1 MSRSICLNGQFGQKH
16 DIEETQDRFVIRT
29 VGHVVPDGIL
39 SQIRALD
46 QYRANFEADDQFPES
61 SVFVYRCIN
70 HPNLSALRD
79 EVKLIIRSANHPAIK
94 YVGSVMCYADS
105 GIYQL
110 YTGNL
115 FLKFAK
121 GIGQRFIQSILQQN
135 QLALKMT
142 LGFAENALFVEAD
155 AQIGRDIFDLALDLL
170 KLPEVEYCH
179 PEMVVRRVTAF
190 KNIDIGQQLKAG
202 VHDDWVLEKIGIKSA
217 WAVTK
222 GRGVKICIIDDGLD
236 FEHIGFNAA
245 KRIPAFRDMLDKT
258 GRALPIH
265 QFAEGHGT
273 ACASIACSSDPR
285 AMGVAPEAQ
294 LMPIR
299 SLGLG
304 SVLEAEAFYWA
315 AQNGADIISCSWGP
329 PDGDFRNIKKS
340 QGVFPIP
347 DHTNLAIQYA
357 AKQGRKG
364 KGCLIF
370 FAAGNGNENVGNDQ
384 YASHPEVW
392 AIGSTN
398 ILNEK
403 AVYGDYGSPL
413 FCSFPSGDYEQA
425 GDKWKQSYGVTV
437 ADRSGVAGYSQ
448 DDINH
453 FFAGTS
459 ASCPGMAGLA
469 ALMLSAQPELT
480 KKQAAEVLKN
490 SCKHLGPI
498 AERTK
503 DGYHPKY
510 GYGLIQADLLIKN
523 TLSFNYKTNILK
535 MNDRSKNNGYSLH
548 IGIDEVS
555 KTYYQGKIPVLH
567 GCVNDMNRMEQ
578 LAKSLGYISTTLIND
593 QATKENIIKT
603 FQELSDKAVSGDSV
617 MISYAGHGASIKDL
631 NGDEEDDDKDESWVT
646 YNGFLLDDDI
656 NVALNKFVEGVKITM
671 VSDSCHSGT
680 VSRAIPDE
688 MDSTN
693 IIPRFVPNYIVEEV
707 LALHKST
714 SSELLSASRS
724 ASEEDTIAAGLIVLS
739 ACQDKEVAG
748 EVNGAGI
755 FTSNI
760 FTVLQK
766 ENGKFPSY
774 NILMEQIKKQ
784 MPAYQNP
791 RIEYRGNGQ
800 YNFSDSAAFLFQYIA
815 TSDAPQTTPKVEE
828 KTAPPKSP
836 RNIRMLVETDKERL
850 SLPAGSG
857 SRSYR
862 GQSADNLE
870 VLNGSVDSKELPGNT
885 PWDKAYNLLLTNPES
900 NIKWVEPDLLSN
912 IYIDP
917 SALKLDT
924 AARGEGLFGWLP
936 TYPPKQE
943 DNGSVAF
950 DWHLDNE
957 HSQLRAARELVYPEL
972 ISGLPFD
979 GSKRNVRVGHIDTGI
994 IANHPSHPVNLKYEM
1009 SVTAEKNEVE
1019 DDAFDKD
1026 LAVYPSEQQGHG
1038 NATMAILAG
1047 RKISSKE
1054 SDVHFNDY
1062 FGGAPLAEVISIKIS
1077 DTVVL
1082 LSGKR
1087 FAKAIDYAIEQ
1098 KVDVITMS
1106 MSGWPSK
1113 AMANAVNRAYEAGIV
1128 VCCAGSNSWVK
1139 GAQKL
1144 IPDSILYPA
1153 RYDRTIGVVGATYN
1167 QIPYVYKLHNPDTRA
1182 EGGMYMQM
1190 SYGPDS
1196 AMKTVVA
1203 GYSPNII
1210 WFGHSVD
1217 DKENP
1222 VYVKNGGG
1230 TSSATPQVA
1239 AACALYIQHH
1249 RDELERLAGNERW
1262 KIVEMVKE
1270 AIFSSA
1276 AKDDQFKTYYGNGVL
1291 RARKALDKKPSEL
1304 IGNIRKAPEAKNE
1317 GGFFKK
1323 LVGLFKRSIGY
1334 DSNDELLKEMMAAEI
1349 VQLIHREPKLFPLL
1363 HLDFSNPDLELSSE
1377 ERALLIEGV
1386 QQSDKASEF
1395 LKRHLISDS
1404 MNDLGHG
1411 SRSLQFDGSNIRNFS
1426 FTSEKSQYNLRTTG
1440 QSMEL
1445 KAFRQ
1450 QVLKSDAND
1459 LNVDEFEFE
1468 IHESS
1473 GRGVD
1478 STLQLLTDLEAS
1490 GRQGIVLI
1498 EREVNGEVLYEWQFE
1513 NDNSSAESKG
1523 SRGFESKE
1531 WTRSGDGQFNIS
1543 LFQSAGQKER
1553 GWLDS
1558 GIKVVVKVVSWLKSK
1573 KAKNKDAQW
1582 KEWLSQSRQF
1592 KYEVLAYDLHNENNS
1607 GNQWFRIDQDGY
1619 DQIWKSIQDDPKP
1632 ALLMFPGLFRDVR
1645 ENFVD
1650 LLAHPEAANE
1660 FKKSHSRYIIGF
1672 NMPDV
1677 VDGIQANAEKL
1688 HGLIQAKLKKK
1699 NCSVIARSR
1708 GGIVARYLF
1717 ENTWAANS
1725 KSAQPFS
1732 LDKMI
1737 LLATPNMG
1745 TPIASNELWK
1755 DLITRTTNLLG
1766 KAFSLASPVFT
1777 GVQTVLAAIANEV
1790 ADLPGID
1797 DLEVNSELMLGLNK
1811 DIKTKKNYYIIAS
1824 DFEPSNAIVRLLD
1837 EFMVD
1842 RYVFDGLNNDGVS
1855 PVKSV
1860 MFSMEK
1866 ESDIIPKEN
1875 QLLLGKSEN
1884 VNHFNYFKK
1893 NNDGVI
1899 IWIFEKIKA

>member
-1 MSRSICLNGQFGQKH
+1 MSRSICLNGQFGQRH
-16 DIEETQDRFVIRT
+16 EIEETQDRFVIRT
-29 VGHVVPDGIL
+29 VGGALADGIL
-39 SQIRALD
+39 SQIRGLD
-46 QYRANFEADDQFPES
+46 QYRANIEADDQFPES
-61 SVFVYRCIN
+61 SVFVYKCVD
-70 HPNLSALRD
+70 HPNLSSLRD
-79 EVKLIIRSANHPAIK
+79 EIKLIIRSANQPSIK
-94 YVGSVMCYADS
+94 YAGSVMCYADS

-115 FLKFAK
+115 FLKFRK
-121 GIGQRFIQSILQQN
+121 GVRQRFIQTILEQN
-135 QLALKMT
+135 HLVVKMQ

-155 AQIGRDIFDLALDLL
+155 SQVGRDIFDLALDLL
-170 KLPEVEYCH
+170 LLPEVEYCH
-179 PEMVVRRVTAF
+179 PEMVVRRMTAF
-190 KNIDIGQQLKAG
+190 KNIEAAQQLTAG
-202 VHDDWVLEKIGIKSA
+202 IHDDWVLEKIGIQSA
-217 WAVTK
+217 WAATK
-222 GRGVKICIIDDGLD
+222 GRGIRICIIDDGLD
-236 FEHIGFNAA
+236 FEHIGFNADG
-245 KRIPAFRDMLDKT
+245 RIPAFKDMLDKT
-258 GRALPIH
+258 GNARPTH

-304 SVLEAEAFYWA
+304 SVLEAQAFYWA

-329 PDGDFRNIKKS
+329 PDGDFRNKTKS

-357 AKQGRKG
+357 ATQGRKG

-370 FAAGNGNENVGNDQ
+370 FAAGNGNENVRNDQ
-384 YASHPEVW
+384 YASHPDVW

-398 ILNEK
+398 IVNEK

-413 FCSFPSGDYEQA
+413 FCSFPSGDYQLM

-437 ADRSGVAGYSQ
+437 ADRSGVAGFSP
-448 DDINH
+448 DDIYR

-469 ALMLSAQPELT
+469 ALMLSVKPDLT
-480 KKQAAEVLKN
+480 KKEAGEILKN
-490 SCKHLGPI
+490 SCKNLGPI
-498 AERTK
+498 EERMK
-503 DGYHPKY
+503 DGYHSKF

-523 TLSFNYKTNILK
+523 TLSFNHTTNISK
-535 MNDRSKNNGYSLH
+535 MKDNTKNQGYSLH

-555 KTYYQGKIPVLH
+555 QAYYQGKIPLLH
-567 GCVNDMNRMEQ
+567 GCVNDMKRMEKF
-578 LAKSLGYISTTLIND
+578 AKSLDYITTALIND
-593 QATKENIIKT
+593 QATKENINAKLD
-603 FQELSDKAVSGDSV
+603 ELSTRAVAGDTV
-617 MISYAGHGASIKDL
+617 LISYAGHGASIRDL
-631 NGDEEDDDKDESWVT
+631 NGDEPDGLDESWVT
-646 YNGFLLDDDI
+646 YSGFLLDDDI
-656 NVALNKFVEGVKITM
+656 NLALNKFVQGVKVIM

-680 VSRAIPDE
+680 VSRGIPKE
-688 MDSTN
+688 MEATN
-693 IIPRFVPNYIVEEV
+693 VTPRFVPVEIVEEV
-707 LALHKST
+707 LALHNST
-714 SSELLSASRS
+714 KIDLLSSRS
-724 ASEEDTIAAGLIVLS
+724 VKEEDTISAGLILLA
-739 ACQDKEVAG
+739 ACQDDQVAG
-748 EVNGAGI
+748 EVNAAGI
-755 FTSNI
+755 FTSNL
-760 FTVLQK
+760 FNVLQSESGKSSTYNQLMSRIEK
-766 ENGKFPSY
+766 E
-774 NILMEQIKKQ
+774 
-784 MPAYQNP
+784 MPAYQKP
-791 RIEYRGNGQ
+791 RMEYRGGEQ
-800 YNFSDSAAFLFQYIA
+800 FDFSDSAAFLWRDVAANNGQQPEPK
-815 TSDAPQTTPKVEE
+815 TEDKKLPPQ
-828 KTAPPKSP
+828 SP
-836 RNIRMLVETDKERL
+836 RNVRMLVDTDRERL
-850 SLPAGSG
+850 SLPASNS

-862 GQSADNLE
+862 GQSANNLD
-870 VLNGSVDSKELPGNT
+870 VINGSVDGKELSGGT
-885 PWDKAYNLLLTNPES
+885 PWDKAYHLLLTNPDS
-900 NIKWVEPDLLSN
+900 NIKWVEPDLTSN

-917 SALKLDT
+917 SAMKPDT
-924 AARGEGLFGWLP
+924 ASRGGGLFGWLS
-936 TYPPKQE
+936 TYPPMQE
-943 DNGSVAF
+943 DDGSVAF

-957 HSQLRAARELVYPEL
+957 HSQLKAARELVYPEL

-979 GSKRNVRVGHIDTGI
+979 KNKRNVRVGHIDTGI
-994 IANHPSHPVNLKYEM
+994 LANHPAHPVNFKYEM
-1009 SVTAEKNEVE
+1009 SVTAEKDEVDE
-1019 DDAFDKD
+1019 NAFDEDVK
-1026 LAVYPSEQQGHG
+1026 LNPSEQQGHG
-1038 NATMAILAG
+1038 NATLAILAG

-1077 DTVVL
+1077 ETVVL

-1106 MSGWPSK
+1106 LSGWPSK
-1113 AMANAVNRAYEAGIV
+1113 VMADAVNRAYEAGIV
-1128 VCCAGSNSWVK
+1128 ICCAGSNSWVK
-1139 GAQKL
+1139 GGKKL

-1153 RYDRTIGVVGATYN
+1153 RYDRTIGVVGSTYN
-1167 QIPYVYKLHNPDTRA
+1167 QIPYVYELHHPVIRS

-1210 WFGHSVD
+1210 WFGHSID
-1217 DKENP
+1217 DPENP

-1249 RDELERLAGNERW
+1249 RDELERLAGNEKW

-1276 AKDDQFKTYYGNGVL
+1276 AKDDQYKTYYGNGVL

-1304 IGNIRKAPEAKNE
+1304 INTISKSPEAKNE

-1363 HLDFSNPDLELSSE
+1363 HLDFGNPELELSSE
-1377 ERALLIEGV
+1377 ERALLMEGV
-1386 QQSDKASEF
+1386 QQSVKASEF
-1395 LKRHLISDS
+1395 LKQHLISDS
-1404 MNDLGHG
+1404 PNGVGKGL
-1411 SRSLQFDGSNIRNFS
+1411 RSLQFDGSGIRNLQFS
-1426 FTSEKSQYNLRTTG
+1426 SEKSQYNLRTTG

-1445 KAFRQ
+1445 RAFRP
-1450 QVLKSDAND
+1450 QVMRNESND
-1459 LNVDEFEFE
+1459 FNVDEFEFE
-1468 IHESS
+1468 IQGGS
-1473 GRGVD
+1473 GRDVN
-1478 STLQLLTDLEAS
+1478 SALQLLTDLDAN
-1490 GRQGIVLI
+1490 GRQGAILI
-1498 EREVNGEVLYEWQFE
+1498 EREINGEVLYEWQFD
-1513 NDNSSAESKG
+1513 NQNSSGESTGSRGVESKG
-1523 SRGFESKE
+1523 
-1531 WTRSGDGQFNIS
+1531 WTDAQNGQFNIA
-1543 LFQSAGQKER
+1543 LFQNAGQKER
-1553 GWLDS
+1553 GLLDT
-1558 GIKVVVKVVSWLKSK
+1558 GVKVVVKVISWLKSK

-1592 KYEVLAYDLHNENNS
+1592 KYEILAYDLNNDNNPGNE
-1607 GNQWFRIDQDGY
+1607 WFRIDQDGY
-1619 DQIWKSIQDDPKP
+1619 DQIWKSIADDPKP
-1632 ALLMFPGLFRDVR
+1632 ALLLFPGLFRDVR

-1650 LLAHPEAANE
+1650 LLVHPSASGE
-1660 FKKSHSRYIIGF
+1660 FKKSYGRYIIGF

-1688 HGLIQAKLKKK
+1688 HSLVQAKLKKK

-1717 ENTWAANS
+1717 ENTWSADS
-1725 KSAQPFS
+1725 KSAQPFV

-1737 LLATPNMG
+1737 LVATPNTG
-1745 TPIASNELWK
+1745 TPIARNELWK
-1755 DLITRTTNLLG
+1755 DLVTRTTNLLG
-1766 KAFSLASPVFT
+1766 KAFSLGSPVFK
-1777 GVQTVLAAIANEV
+1777 GVETVLAAIANEV

-1797 DLEVNSELMLGLNK
+1797 DLEVNSELMQRLNK
-1811 DIKTKKNYYIIAS
+1811 DINTKKNYYIVAS

-1837 EFMVD
+1837 ELMVD
-1842 RYVFDGLNNDGVS
+1842 RYVFDGLNNDGVA

-1860 MFSMEK
+1860 IFSLEK
-1866 ESDIIPKEN
+1866 ESNIIPGEN
-1875 QLLLGKSEN
+1875 QFLLGKSEY

-1899 IWIFEKIKA
+1899 LWIVKNLGK